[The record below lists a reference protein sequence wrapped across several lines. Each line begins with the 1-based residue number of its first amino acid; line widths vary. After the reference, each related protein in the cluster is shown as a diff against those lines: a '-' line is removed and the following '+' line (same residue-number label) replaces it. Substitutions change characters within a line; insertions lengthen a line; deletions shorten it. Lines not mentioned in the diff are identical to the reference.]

1 MKTSSS
7 TDTRLFK
14 RKIKMRLLGRV
25 VYFFCVIWSS
35 FTLAGDFDLNGMVT
49 DEVSSGV
56 KASYKKIDA
65 KLNEQYK
72 ILMRNPEFSYKKLL
86 GDGERAWIKYRDVR
100 CDEVGKSMF
109 AGALAELAKE
119 RCLISITSSRVTE
132 LVYIETGVN
141 SDGFHR
147 LLPIMS
153 RMASMN
159 RDEFIATINTE
170 GTGAEEGAYIEKN
183 CELTALLHK
192 EDRQMC
198 NARMRFQGA

>member
-1 MKTSSS
+1 
-7 TDTRLFK
+7 
-14 RKIKMRLLGRV
+14 MRLLGWV

-35 FTLAGDFDLNGMVT
+35 LTLAGDNFDLNGMVT
-49 DEVSSGV
+49 DEVSSSV

-72 ILMRNPEFSYKKLL
+72 ILTRNPEFSYKKLL
-86 GDGERAWIKYRDVR
+86 GDGERAWIKYRDVH
-100 CDEVGKSMF
+100 CDGVGKSMF

-119 RCLISITSSRVTE
+119 RCLVSMTSSRVTE
-132 LVYIETGVN
+132 LIYIETGVN

-153 RMASMN
+153 RMASMS
-159 RDEFIATINTE
+159 RDEFIAFANTE
-170 GTGAEEGAYIEKN
+170 NAGGEAGMYFEKN

-192 EDRQMC
+192 EDRQIC
-198 NARMRFQGA
+198 NASGASD

>member
-1 MKTSSS
+1 
-7 TDTRLFK
+7 
-14 RKIKMRLLGRV
+14 MRLSGWV
-25 VYFFCVIWSS
+25 VYFYCVIWSS
-35 FTLAGDFDLNGMVT
+35 LTLAGDFDLNSMVT
-49 DEVSSGV
+49 SEVSDGV
-56 KASYKKIDA
+56 KASYKQIDA

-86 GDGERAWIKYRDVR
+86 GDGERAWIKYRDVH
-100 CDEVGKSMF
+100 CDGVNVSMF

-119 RCLISITSSRVTE
+119 RCLVSMTSSRVTE

-153 RMASMN
+153 RMAYMS
-159 RDEFIATINTE
+159 RDEFIAFASTE
-170 GTGAEEGAYIEKN
+170 KAGAEEGMYFEKN

-192 EDRQMC
+192 EDRQIC
-198 NARMRFQGA
+198 NARMRFQGM